1 MYLICHVTSQDHLI
15 EGSCKFMGGSSSLYV
30 TTLTS
35 SEAIGSTIVEM
46 FLICHLTL
54 RDHMFKGLR
63 EFMEG
68 RSSRYV
74 TTWPSLMAIGQ
85 V

>member
-1 MYLICHVTSQDHLI
+1 
-15 EGSCKFMGGSSSLYV
+15 MGGSSSLYV

-68 RSSRYV
+68 RSSRYI